1 MTIQA
6 VCPECSKSY
15 ELADEMAGKSV
26 RCVCGSEFQ
35 VAQLAAPSDPLAA
48 AAPAQAADP
57 LGLSAD
63 PLAAPVLEGADPL
76 AAPVLEG
83 ADPLAAPVLEG
94 ADPLAAPVLE
104 GVDPLAAPVMQPT
117 AASTDQAATMP
128 NDGRWAGESGAGSE
142 AGSGLPDWMNVV
154 FGKTISVR
162 ITRGV
167 LVTIMIVLGI
177 VALKEYSARGNWE
190 DAYQELESKIPK
202 TGAAAD
208 SFLTRDDVQALL
220 QDDFGAALDEGSR
233 TDIFQFGGVMKKYW
247 LEVDYDTLDRF
258 DGNLLRN
265 MGGEYP
271 KPKKVPSIRD
281 GGAPDDSLIPQGD
294 TPSDIPT
301 DSSAMP
307 DPEG

>member
-57 LGLSAD
+57 LGFSAD
-63 PLAAPVLEGADPL
+63 PVLEGADPL
-76 AAPVLEG
+76 AAPILEG
-83 ADPLAAPVLEG
+83 VDPLAAPVLE
-94 ADPLAAPVLE
+94 AA
-104 GVDPLAAPVMQPT
+104 DPLAAPVMQPT

-281 GGAPDDSLIPQGD
+281 GGAPDGSLIPDGN
-294 TPSDIPT
+294 TPSDAPT

>member
-6 VCPECSKSY
+6 VCPKCSKSY

-26 RCVCGSEFQ
+26 RCVCGSEFA

-63 PLAAPVLEGADPL
+63 PLAAPV
-76 AAPVLEG
+76 
-83 ADPLAAPVLEG
+83 
-94 ADPLAAPVLE
+94 
-104 GVDPLAAPVMQPT
+104 MQPT
-117 AASTDQAATMP
+117 AASTDQAATMS

-177 VALKEYSARGNWE
+177 AALMEYSARGNWE
-190 DAYQELESKIPK
+190 DAYQELDSKVPK
-202 TGAAAD
+202 TFD
-208 SFLTRDDVQALL
+208 NYLTRDDVQALL
-220 QDDFGAALDEGSR
+220 QDDFGATLDEGSR

-247 LEVDYDTLDRF
+247 LEVNYDTLDRF
-258 DGNLLRN
+258 DGT
-265 MGGEYP
+265 MDQKQGSEYQ
-271 KPKKVPSIRD
+271 KPKKVPSISYGD
-281 GGAPDDSLIPQGD
+281 APDDFLIPDGN
-294 TPSDIPT
+294 TPSDAPT

>member
-63 PLAAPVLEGADPL
+63 PLAAPVLGGVNPL

-83 ADPLAAPVLEG
+83 ADPLAAPVPE
-94 ADPLAAPVLE
+94 AAVP
-104 GVDPLAAPVMQPT
+104 
-117 AASTDQAATMP
+117 
-128 NDGRWAGESGAGSE
+128 GEIGNALTIYPDDV
-142 AGSGLPDWMNVV
+142 SGLPDWMNVV

-233 TDIFQFGGVMKKYW
+233 TDIFQFGGVMKKY
-247 LEVDYDTLDRF
+247 
-258 DGNLLRN
+258 
-265 MGGEYP
+265 
-271 KPKKVPSIRD
+271 
-281 GGAPDDSLIPQGD
+281 
-294 TPSDIPT
+294 
-301 DSSAMP
+301 
-307 DPEG
+307 

>member
-6 VCPECSKSY
+6 VCPKCSKSY

-26 RCVCGSEFQ
+26 RCVCGSEFP

-83 ADPLAAPVLEG
+83 
-94 ADPLAAPVLE
+94 
-104 GVDPLAAPVMQPT
+104 VDPLAAPLMQPT
-117 AASTDQAATMP
+117 AASTDQAATMS

-177 VALKEYSARGNWE
+177 AALMEYSARGNWE
-190 DAYQELESKIPK
+190 DAYQELDSKVPK
-202 TGAAAD
+202 TFD
-208 SFLTRDDVQALL
+208 NYLTRDDVQALL
-220 QDDFGAALDEGSR
+220 QDDFGATLDEGSR

-247 LEVDYDTLDRF
+247 LEVNYDTLDRF
-258 DGNLLRN
+258 DGT
-265 MGGEYP
+265 MDQKQGSEYQ
-271 KPKKVPSIRD
+271 KPKKVPSMRD
-281 GGAPDDSLIPQGD
+281 GNAPDDFLIPDGN
-294 TPSDIPT
+294 TPSDAPT